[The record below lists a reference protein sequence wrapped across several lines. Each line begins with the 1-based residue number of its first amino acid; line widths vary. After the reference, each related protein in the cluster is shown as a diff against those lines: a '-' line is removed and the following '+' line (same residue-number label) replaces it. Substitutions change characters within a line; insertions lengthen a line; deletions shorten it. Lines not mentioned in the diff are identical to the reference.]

1 MFTLSILFAV
11 LAVFAAFASLLTPKP
26 WPTHTRKAA
35 AASAALAALF
45 LFFASPTTV
54 PASNMGVQTRFGAV
68 QPTTL
73 PEGLHLVPPWVKVTK
88 LYMAQQT
95 VTAEKADAASQDL
108 QSVHADVNVAFTV
121 HPDKARDL
129 FVMNPTLSYA
139 SLLVAPAVQEVF
151 KAVIAKYT
159 AEQLVTQRQAVSE
172 AMLKAVQAKLQPY
185 HLQVQ
190 TVNLQNFGFSKAFN
204 ASIEEKVVASQK
216 AETAKRN
223 LERVKS
229 EADARIAQAEGEAKA
244 IAIQA
249 AAIEK
254 QGGDKYV
261 QLQAI
266 QKWDGKLPTTTAAAV
281 PFINLK
287 P

>member
-1 MFTLSILFAV
+1 MFTFSIF
-11 LAVFAAFASLLTPKP
+11 LAIYAALV
-26 WPTHTRKAA
+26 A
-35 AASAALAALF
+35 AASFAFKPPYATYVRYGAAGAAAFSLLAL
-45 LFFASPTTV
+45 LGASIVIV
-54 PASNMGVQTRFGAV
+54 PASNDGVQVRLGAV
-68 QPTTL
+68 QPSTL
-73 PEGLHLVPPWVKVTK
+73 AEGPHLVPPWVKVHQV
-88 LYMAQQT
+88 YMAQQT
-95 VTAEKADAASQDL
+95 VTAKQADAASQDL
-108 QSVHADVNVAFTV
+108 QSVHADVNVAYTV
-121 HPDKARDL
+121 KPGLARDL
-129 FVMNPTLSYA
+129 YMMNPTLSY
-139 SLLVAPAVQEVF
+139 SDLLIAPATQEVF
-151 KAVIAKYT
+151 KAIIARYT

-172 AMLKAVQAKLQPY
+172 AITKAMQVKLAPY

-190 TVNLQNFGFSKAFN
+190 TVNLQNFGFSKSFN

-249 AAIEK
+249 VAIEK

-261 QLQAI
+261 QLQTI
-266 QKWDGKLPTTTAAAV
+266 SKWDGKLPTTTASTV

>member
-1 MFTLSILFAV
+1 MFTTFVIFTTLAAILAGV
-11 LAVFAAFASLLTPKP
+11 SRLLAPKD
-26 WPTHTRKAA
+26 RKLGYITAA
-35 AASAALAALF
+35 AVQGIGLVALLLACF
-45 LFFASPTTV
+45 VVV
-54 PASNMGVQTRFGAV
+54 PASNVGVQIRLGQV
-68 QPTTL
+68 LSETL
-73 PEGLHLVPPWVKVTK
+73 PEGPHLVAPWVKVK
-88 LYMAQQT
+88 DIYMAQQT
-95 VTAEKADAASQDL
+95 VTTKEADASSHDL
-108 QSVHADVNVAFTV
+108 QSVHASVNVAFTV
-121 HPDKARDL
+121 KPGFARDL
-129 FVMNPTLSYA
+129 FVMNPTLSYPE
-139 SLLVAPAVQEVF
+139 LLVVPATEEVF
-151 KAVIAKYT
+151 KAVMAQYS
-159 AEQLVTQRQAVSE
+159 AEQLVNQRKIVSDAITK
-172 AMLKAVQAKLQPY
+172 AMQTKLAPY

-190 TVNLQNFGFSKAFN
+190 TVNLQNFGFSKSFN

-266 QKWDGKLPTTTAAAV
+266 ARWDGKLPSTTSGV
-281 PFINLK
+281 IPFINVK

>member
-1 MFTLSILFAV
+1 MFVVTIILTL
-11 LAVFAAFASLLTPKP
+11 
-26 WPTHTRKAA
+26 
-35 AASAALAALF
+35 LAAGVFGLS
-45 LFFASPTTV
+45 FALPVAERAVIRYTAAGIQTLGLLALVVACIVIV
-54 PASNMGVQTRFGAV
+54 PASNAGIQVRLGEV
-68 QPTTL
+68 L
-73 PEGLHLVPPWVKVTK
+73 PETLAEGPHLVPPWVKVK
-88 LYMAQQT
+88 DVYMAQQT
-95 VTAEKADAASQDL
+95 VTTKEADASSHDL
-108 QSVHADVNVAFTV
+108 QSVHASVNVAFTV
-121 HPDKARDL
+121 KPGFARDL
-129 FVMNPTLSYA
+129 YVMNPTLSYPE
-139 SLLVAPAVQEVF
+139 LLVIPATEEVF
-151 KAVIAKYT
+151 KAVMAQYS
-159 AEQLVTQRQAVSE
+159 AEQLVNQRKIVSDAITK
-172 AMLKAVQAKLQPY
+172 AMQAKLAPY

-190 TVNLQNFGFSKAFN
+190 TVNLQNFGFSKSFN

-266 QKWDGKLPTTTAAAV
+266 SRWDGKLPTTTTSAI

>member
-1 MFTLSILFAV
+1 MFTTFILF
-11 LAVFAAFASLLTPKP
+11 SI
-26 WPTHTRKAA
+26 
-35 AASAALAALF
+35 LAALTVAAAF
-45 LFFASPTTV
+45 IFPKNARKRIYTVAAAVEALALVALTLACVVVV
-54 PASNMGVQTRFGAV
+54 PASNVGVQVRLGE
-68 QPTTL
+68 TL
-73 PEGLHLVPPWVKVTK
+73 PETLSEGPHLVPPWVKVK
-88 LYMAQQT
+88 DIYMAQQT
-95 VTAEKADAASQDL
+95 VTTKEADASSHDL
-108 QSVHADVNVAFTV
+108 QSVHASVNVAFTV
-121 HPDKARDL
+121 KPEFARNL
-129 FVMNPTLSYA
+129 FVMNPTLSYPE
-139 SLLVAPAVQEVF
+139 LLVVPATEEVF
-151 KAVIAKYT
+151 KAVMAQYS
-159 AEQLVTQRQAVSE
+159 AEQLVNQRKAVSDAITK
-172 AMLKAVQAKLQPY
+172 AMQAKLAPY
-185 HLQVQ
+185 YLQVQ
-190 TVNLQNFGFSKAFN
+190 TVNLQNFGFSKSFN

-266 QKWDGKLPTTTAAAV
+266 SKWDGKLPTTTSSAI
-281 PFINLK
+281 PFINVK

>member
-1 MFTLSILFAV
+1 MFTVTIILTVTA
-11 LAVFAAFASLLTPKP
+11 AVFAALSFLLPPAQRST
-26 WPTHTRKAA
+26 TRYIAA
-35 AASAALAALF
+35 GVQATALLALALACIVI
-45 LFFASPTTV
+45 V
-54 PASNMGVQTRFGAV
+54 PASNAGIQVRLGEV
-68 QPTTL
+68 L
-73 PEGLHLVPPWVKVTK
+73 PETLAEGPHLVPPWVKVK
-88 LYMAQQT
+88 DIYLAQQT
-95 VTAEKADAASQDL
+95 VTTKEADASSHDL
-108 QSVHADVNVAFTV
+108 QSVHASVNVAFTV
-121 HPDKARDL
+121 KPELARDL
-129 FVMNPTLSYA
+129 YVMNPTLSYPE
-139 SLLVAPAVQEVF
+139 LLVVPATEEVF
-151 KAVIAKYT
+151 KAVMAQYS
-159 AEQLVTQRQAVSE
+159 AEQLVNRRQEVSE
-172 AMLKAVQAKLQPY
+172 AITKAMQAKLAPY

-190 TVNLQNFGFSKAFN
+190 TVNLQNFGFSKSFN

-216 AETAKRN
+216 AETAKRD

-266 QKWDGKLPTTTAAAV
+266 SKWDGKLPTTTSSAI